1 MPTVT
6 ELVVEG
12 FANCIDGRCPGYLQE
27 RVGVVRR
34 TQEFSFVELGGD
46 LPGVERS
53 MIDVAGFADERDVP
67 CPHCGQARIA
77 SLEQRPE
84 YPQTSGQDP
93 LRLLNLTHDK
103 QVRDMQISGLERDRE
118 MAEMR
123 AAMAEL
129 RAELASRPRGPG
141 RPRKVEDE

>member
-6 ELVVEG
+6 DVVVDG

-27 RVGVVRR
+27 RVAVVRR
-34 TQEFSFVELGGD
+34 TQEFSFQELGGD
-46 LPGVERS
+46 LPGIERS
-53 MIDVAGFADERDVP
+53 MIDAAGFADERDIA
-67 CPHCGQARIA
+67 CAHCGKPRIV
-77 SLEQRPE
+77 SLQERPE

-93 LRLLNLTHDK
+93 FRLLNLTHDK

-118 MAEMR
+118 LAEMR
-123 AAMAEL
+123 ASMAEL